1 MDAVKFWMSSPAII
15 ARDTES
21 LPRAR
26 DILAAEGIRRLP
38 VVNAAGDLV
47 GIVTEGDINRISDS
61 PDRDDQAYN
70 LYYRVHD
77 LPLRE
82 IMRRPVITV
91 TPDTPL
97 REAAHLMIAWRISG
111 MPVLHNGQITG
122 VITVSDMLRRLIVT
136 EIGVEHGALREQSA
150 GSSWDSPSR

>member
-1 MDAVKFWMSSPAII
+1 METVKSWMSSPAII

-26 DILAAEGIRRLP
+26 DLLVTEGIRRLP
-38 VVNAAGDLV
+38 VVNAAGCLV

-61 PDRDDQAYN
+61 PDRDIHHYN

-77 LPLRE
+77 LPLRK

-91 TPDTPL
+91 SPDTPL
-97 REAAHLMIAWRISG
+97 HEAAHLMVAWRISG
-111 MPVLHNGQITG
+111 LPVLHNGQVVG
-122 VITVSDMLRRLIVT
+122 LITVSDLLRRLIMA
-136 EIGVEHGALREQSA
+136 EYDHEYESLRERSV
-150 GSSWDSPSR
+150 

>member
-1 MDAVKFWMSSPAII
+1 MDTVKSWMSTPAIV

-26 DILAAEGIRRLP
+26 DMLVAEGIRRLP

-61 PDRDDQAYN
+61 PDSDVHEYN

-111 MPVLHNGQITG
+111 LPVLDNGRIAG
-122 VITVSDMLRRLIVT
+122 VVTVSDMLRRLIVA
-136 EIGVEHGALREQSA
+136 EIDSERGALREHSA
-150 GSSWDSPSR
+150 GLD

>member
-1 MDAVKFWMSSPAII
+1 MDTVKAWMSSPAVT
-15 ARDTES
+15 ARDTET

-26 DILAAEGIRRLP
+26 GMLVAEGIRRLP
-38 VVNAAGDLV
+38 VVNAAGALV

-61 PDRDDQAYN
+61 PDSDVHEYN

-82 IMRRPVITV
+82 VMRRPVITV

-97 REAAHLMIAWRISG
+97 HEAAHLMLAWRISG
-111 MPVLHNGQITG
+111 LPVLSHGHIIG
-122 VITVSDMLRRLIVT
+122 VITVSDMLRRIIWELDD
-136 EIGVEHGALREQSA
+136 VEPGALSERTT
-150 GSSWDSPSR
+150 GLD

>member
-1 MDAVKFWMSSPAII
+1 MDAVKSWMSSPAIV

-26 DILAAEGIRRLP
+26 SMLVAEGIRRLP

-61 PDRDDQAYN
+61 PDRDVHAYN
-70 LYYRVHD
+70 LYYRVYD

-111 MPVLHNGQITG
+111 LPVLHNGRIIG
-122 VITVSDMLRRLIVT
+122 VITVSDLLRRLIAT
-136 EIGVEHGALREQSA
+136 ETATEYGSLSEQST
-150 GSSWDSPSR
+150 GSA

>member
-1 MDAVKFWMSSPAII
+1 MDIVKSWMSAPAII
-15 ARDTES
+15 ARDIDS

-26 DILAAEGIRRLP
+26 DMLVAEGIRRLP
-38 VVNAAGDLV
+38 VVNVAGDLV

-61 PDRDDQAYN
+61 PDSDVHEYN

-97 REAAHLMIAWRISG
+97 HEAAHLMIAWRISG
-111 MPVLHNGQITG
+111 LPVLSNGRIAG
-122 VITVSDMLRRLIVT
+122 VITASDLLRRLIAAETVS
-136 EIGVEHGALREQSA
+136 EYGLLREQAA
-150 GSSWDSPSR
+150 GLS

>member
-1 MDAVKFWMSSPAII
+1 MDTVKSWMSSPAII
-15 ARDTES
+15 ARDIDS

-26 DILAAEGIRRLP
+26 DMLVAEGIRRLP

-61 PDRDDQAYN
+61 PDRDVHEYN

-111 MPVLHNGQITG
+111 LPVLHNGRIAG
-122 VITVSDMLRRLIVT
+122 VITVSDLLRRLVAAETDI
-136 EIGVEHGALREQSA
+136 EYGSLSEKSA
-150 GSSWDSPSR
+150 GFD

>member
-1 MDAVKFWMSSPAII
+1 MDAVKSWMSSPAIV

-26 DILAAEGIRRLP
+26 SMLVAEGIRRLP

-61 PDRDDQAYN
+61 PDRDVHAYN
-70 LYYRVHD
+70 LYYRVYD

-91 TPDTPL
+91 
-97 REAAHLMIAWRISG
+97 
-111 MPVLHNGQITG
+111 
-122 VITVSDMLRRLIVT
+122 SDLLRRLIAT
-136 EIGVEHGALREQSA
+136 ETATECGSLSEQST
-150 GSSWDSPSR
+150 GSA

>member
-1 MDAVKFWMSSPAII
+1 MDTVKSWMSSPAIV
-15 ARDTES
+15 ARDTET

-26 DILAAEGIRRLP
+26 ATLLKKGIRRLP
-38 VVNAAGDLV
+38 VVNAAGELV
-47 GIVTEGDINRISDS
+47 GIVTEGDINRVSDS
-61 PDRDDQAYN
+61 PETDVHEYN

-97 REAAHLMIAWRISG
+97 REAAHLILAWRISG
-111 MPVLHNGQITG
+111 LPVIDHGRIAGMLTA
-122 VITVSDMLRRLIVT
+122 SDLMRRMIWDEESV
-136 EIGVEHGALREQSA
+136 EIGPLSEWSTGL
-150 GSSWDSPSR
+150 D

>member
-1 MDAVKFWMSSPAII
+1 METVKSWMSSPAIV
-15 ARDTES
+15 ARDTEA

-26 DILAAEGIRRLP
+26 DLLAAEGIRRLP
-38 VVNAAGDLV
+38 VVNATGDLV

-61 PDRDDQAYN
+61 PDSDVLEYN

-111 MPVLHNGQITG
+111 LPVLHNGRIAG
-122 VITVSDMLRRLIVT
+122 VITVSDLLRRLIAADIDG
-136 EIGVEHGALREQSA
+136 EYSSLREQSA
-150 GSSWDSPSR
+150 GLS

>member
-1 MDAVKFWMSSPAII
+1 MDTVKSWMSTPAII
-15 ARDTES
+15 ARDTET

-26 DILAAEGIRRLP
+26 ELLAAEGIRRLP
-38 VVNAAGDLV
+38 VVSAAGELL

-61 PDRDDQAYN
+61 PDRDVHEYN

-97 REAAHLMIAWRISG
+97 HEAAHLMIAWRISG
-111 MPVLHNGQITG
+111 LPVLHNSQIVG
-122 VITVSDMLRRLIVT
+122 VITVSDLLRRLIVS
-136 EIGVEHGALREQSA
+136 EANGEVGELLREQSA
-150 GSSWDSPSR
+150 GLD

>member
-1 MDAVKFWMSSPAII
+1 METVKSWMSSPAIV
-15 ARDTES
+15 ARDTEA

-26 DILAAEGIRRLP
+26 DLLAAEGIRRLP
-38 VVNAAGDLV
+38 VVNATGDLV

-61 PDRDDQAYN
+61 PDSDVHEYN

-111 MPVLHNGQITG
+111 LPVLHNGRIAG
-122 VITVSDMLRRLIVT
+122 VITVSDLLRRLIAADIDG
-136 EIGVEHGALREQSA
+136 EYSSLREQSA
-150 GSSWDSPSR
+150 GLS

>member
-1 MDAVKFWMSSPAII
+1 MDTVNAWMSSPAIV
-15 ARDTES
+15 ARDTET

-26 DILAAEGIRRLP
+26 ELLVAAGIRRLP

-61 PDRDDQAYN
+61 PDRDVQNYN
-70 LYYRVHD
+70 LYYRIHD

-82 IMRRPVITV
+82 VMRRPVITV

-97 REAAHLMIAWRISG
+97 HEAAHLLLAWRISG
-111 MPVLHNGQITG
+111 FPVLNRSRIIG
-122 VITVSDMLRRLIVT
+122 VITVSDMLRRIIW
-136 EIGVEHGALREQSA
+136 EAGEAEASSLRERTTNI
-150 GSSWDSPSR
+150 D

>member
-1 MDAVKFWMSSPAII
+1 MDTVKSWMSTPAIV
-15 ARDTES
+15 ARDTEA

-26 DILAAEGIRRLP
+26 DLLAAEGIRRLP
-38 VVNAAGDLV
+38 VVNATGDLV

-61 PDRDDQAYN
+61 PDSDVHEYN

-111 MPVLHNGQITG
+111 LPVLHNGRITG
-122 VITVSDMLRRLIVT
+122 VITVSDLLRRLIAADIDG
-136 EIGVEHGALREQSA
+136 EYNSLREQSA
-150 GSSWDSPSR
+150 GLS

>member
-1 MDAVKFWMSSPAII
+1 MDTVRPWMSTPAIV
-15 ARDTES
+15 ASDTET
-21 LPRAR
+21 LPNAR
-26 DILAAEGIRRLP
+26 NTLLSEGIRRLP
-38 VVNAAGDLV
+38 VVNAVGALV

-61 PDRDDQAYN
+61 PERDVHEYN

-97 REAAHLMIAWRISG
+97 REAAHLMLAWRISG
-111 MPVLHNGQITG
+111 LPVMDRSKIVG
-122 VITVSDMLRRLIVT
+122 VLTVSDLLRRVIWNEADPEYGPLSERST
-136 EIGVEHGALREQSA
+136 GL
-150 GSSWDSPSR
+150 D